1 MNRPR
6 FTPLPPVSQP
16 SRALSGWR
24 ARLASDP
31 IPRLLREGPPSVLAR
46 IRRDLIDD
54 SEAPGLDEVWGY
66 PEVKALVKKIEKD
79 GSFAPKAPEK
89 ALGSAE
95 FAVALATLRGLDR
108 LADLGVRVGPPD
120 TTVREK
126 EKREIEPRAPGKEL
140 LGKPHNHR
148 DVQRD
153 LRGHA
158 LAKAHRARESAKE
171 AAKQALRA
179 ASGEVVEDGA
189 AAEAAAKEISKP
201 ATRESVRDA
210 AFKAAKV
217 PKELQKCVDFLL
229 SSQTADGGL
238 AALAVSDNPKV
249 KGKLPA
255 LHFQG
260 WAVSALCR
268 IGFESD
274 PRVEKA
280 LQFLIERRQD
290 DGGWAWRG
298 VRTDSAARPSSHL
311 VTGMV
316 LRAFAA
322 SGARRGSREA
332 RRAAELLATRFLQPD
347 RYPDRKAPSYWEILT
362 EPRFYT
368 DVLDA
373 LDTVT
378 AIGLGKENSG
388 VRTAEAYLRS
398 RQAADGLWYPGPP
411 PSKAETFAGGSAVT
425 AKAKPGASSK
435 DAKDAGKETDAAISL
450 TLRVLVVLRRIN

>member
-6 FTPLPPVSQP
+6 YSPVPPLSSP

-31 IPRLLREGPPSVLAR
+31 IPRLLREGSPSVLAR

-54 SEAPGLDEVWGY
+54 SEAPVLDEVWAY
-66 PEVKALVKKIEKD
+66 PEVKSLVKKMQKN
-79 GSFAPKAPEK
+79 GSFEPKAPEK
-89 ALGSAE
+89 ALGGAR
-95 FAVALATLRGLDR
+95 FASTLATLRANDR
-108 LADLGVRVGPPD
+108 LADLGVRVAEGGGRPPVEL
-120 TTVREK
+120 TRTVDY
-126 EKREIEPRAPGKEL
+126 L
-140 LGKPHNHR
+140 LASQEENGGIA
-148 DVQRD
+148 D
-153 LRGHA
+153 LA
-158 LAKAHRARESAKE
+158 LAETAKGRAKM
-171 AAKQALRA
+171 
-179 ASGEVVEDGA
+179 V
-189 AAEAAAKEISKP
+189 
-201 ATRESVRDA
+201 
-210 AFKAAKV
+210 
-217 PKELQKCVDFLL
+217 
-229 SSQTADGGL
+229 
-238 AALAVSDNPKV
+238 
-249 KGKLPA
+249 A

-260 WAVSALCR
+260 WALSALCR
-268 IGFESD
+268 IGYEND
-274 PRVEKA
+274 ARVERG
-280 LQFLIERRQD
+280 LQFLLEHRQD

-316 LRAFAA
+316 LRAFASSA
-322 SGARRGSREA
+322 ARRASREA

-347 RYPDRKAPSYWEILT
+347 RYPDRKAPSFWEVLT

-398 RQAADGLWYPGPP
+398 RQSPDGLWYPGPP
-411 PSKAETFAGGSAVT
+411 PSKPDVLAPPVRG
-425 AKAKPGASSK
+425 KPTR
-435 DAKDAGKETDAAISL
+435 DAKDTDAAIWL